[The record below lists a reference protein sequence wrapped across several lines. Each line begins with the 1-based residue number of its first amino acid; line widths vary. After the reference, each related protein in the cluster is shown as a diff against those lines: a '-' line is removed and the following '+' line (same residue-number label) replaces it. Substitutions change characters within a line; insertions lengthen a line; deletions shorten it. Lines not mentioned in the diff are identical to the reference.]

1 MGRLGDWA
9 YCGVR
14 GDCPARSISV
24 QQNPLVKTVGV
35 DGTGVVATKKRM
47 KTKKTDLR
55 DNEIANLKAEI
66 KRLKGLEIIN
76 ILEDLEERI
85 SRLERHVDTSSEDW

>member
-1 MGRLGDWA
+1 
-9 YCGVR
+9 
-14 GDCPARSISV
+14 
-24 QQNPLVKTVGV
+24 
-35 DGTGVVATKKRM
+35 M